1 VAGERRRRGICI
13 AEGGAPSVPCREGW
27 SDCAMARHDDA
38 DARRVERRG
47 QRRSQHE
54 SAVAQECCARERA
67 WFEAAARADVR
78 LRKRRRAERQEGRD
92 GMGSRRLRV
101 QDVGGSGESRG
112 SLNADDGMK
121 SRRSLNGSAG
131 MKSRELPSSNADDGM
146 KSRGLRV
153 QYMGGSGESRGSL
166 NAGGHPKSRR
176 SLNGSAGMKSR
187 ELPSSNG
194 SGSMKS
200 RRLPSA
206 DAGGRSRIVAG
217 DAGTHDGQAG
227 WRRVSGENI
236 TGERMRSGHARK
248 VAQFNVGRFSP
259 RQSNA
264 GHSRRGEAVGPRFN
278 SGAGGAATWRGS
290 DSRVGRRK
298 GARSGGAGLRQH
310 RIEQMRRVGE
320 GKGGLAEGE
329 KSLFADAARF
339 EKPARHAGF
348 DLRRDPFLHQV
359 AQLLAKVGDAIQT
372 RQLESFERRERAFEQ
387 IVERRRSFTH

>member
-1 VAGERRRRGICI
+1 
-13 AEGGAPSVPCREGW
+13 
-27 SDCAMARHDDA
+27 
-38 DARRVERRG
+38 
-47 QRRSQHE
+47 
-54 SAVAQECCARERA
+54 
-67 WFEAAARADVR
+67 
-78 LRKRRRAERQEGRD
+78 
-92 GMGSRRLRV
+92 
-101 QDVGGSGESRG
+101 
-112 SLNADDGMK
+112 
-121 SRRSLNGSAG
+121 
-131 MKSRELPSSNADDGM
+131 
-146 KSRGLRV
+146 
-153 QYMGGSGESRGSL
+153 
-166 NAGGHPKSRR
+166 
-176 SLNGSAGMKSR
+176 
-187 ELPSSNG
+187 
-194 SGSMKS
+194 MKS